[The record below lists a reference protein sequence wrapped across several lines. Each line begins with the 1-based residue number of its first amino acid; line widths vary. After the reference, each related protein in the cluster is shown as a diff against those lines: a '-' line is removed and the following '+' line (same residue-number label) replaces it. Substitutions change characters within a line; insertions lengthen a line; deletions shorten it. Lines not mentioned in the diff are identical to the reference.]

1 MEGIFSKCGS
11 RCDRC
16 PAYRENVRGAED
28 RLRCSDGWH
37 KYLGAR
43 VRPERCYCDGCQ
55 TPDDENPILIY
66 GKGGCSIRKC
76 AVKNGVLTCAH
87 CGAYPCEAVRTQFS
101 FDDGSREE
109 IDARLGSPMPEEDYL
124 TFIEPYE
131 LHRHLEEIRTSLR
144 PEDIVEPAKPPP
156 FRPRTVDFPDDL
168 PLSEEESS
176 AFAAVQRLLTAANTV
191 DADTYVMLERAKKRR
206 QHLLKLLWA
215 FGRCGERR
223 EDGGPHL
230 VLDCDVYYQQK
241 LPGQHTRVI
250 EVIKALEE
258 HGVHCELVPLGEGWM
273 LPSGWLKGRTKRWKA
288 GWLITMAFDEQAGG
302 KAALEALQ
310 AYAAGLDE
318 KHGKT
323 AYRRFARA
331 DMRGLSQG

>member
-1 MEGIFSKCGS
+1 MEGLFSKCGS

-28 RLRCSDGWH
+28 RQLCSDGWH

-43 VRPERCYCDGCQ
+43 VRPDRCYCDGCQ
-55 TPDDENPILIY
+55 TPDDEDPVLVY
-66 GKGGCSIRKC
+66 GRGGCNIRRC
-76 AVKNGVLTCAH
+76 AVTNGVLTCAH
-87 CGAYPCEAVRTQFS
+87 CAAYPCEAVKTQFS
-101 FDDGSREE
+101 FDDGSRQE
-109 IDARLGSPMPEEDYL
+109 IDARLGSLMSEEDYL

-131 LHRHLEEIRTSLR
+131 LHRHLEEIRTSLH

-156 FRPRTVDFPDDL
+156 FRPRTVGFPEDL

-176 AFAAVQRLLTAANTV
+176 AFASVHRLLRAANTV
-191 DADTYVMLERAKKRR
+191 DAGTYVMLEKGKKRR

-215 FGRCGERR
+215 FGRWGERK
-223 EDGGPHL
+223 EEGGAHL
-230 VLDCDVYYQQK
+230 VLDSDAYYEHK

-258 HGVHCELVPLGEGWM
+258 RGVHCELVPLGEGWL
-273 LPSGWLKGRTKRWKA
+273 LPSGWLRKRTKGWDKA
-288 GWLITMAFDEQAGG
+288 WLIKMAFDEQAGG
-302 KAALEALQ
+302 DAALAALR
-310 AYAAGLDE
+310 AYTAGLDE
-318 KHGKT
+318 KHGKA

-331 DMRGLSQG
+331 DMRGLSEA